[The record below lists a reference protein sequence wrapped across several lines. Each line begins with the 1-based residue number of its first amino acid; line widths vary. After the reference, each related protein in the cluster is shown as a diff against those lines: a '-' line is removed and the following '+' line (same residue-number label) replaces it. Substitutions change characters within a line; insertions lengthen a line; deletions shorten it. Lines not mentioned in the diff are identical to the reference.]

1 MLKKILNGISA
12 GLMVS
17 IGCAVFLACE
27 NKVVGSILFTVA
39 LLVICFRGYSLYTG
53 KIGFIPFSHK
63 KEDFSVL
70 LLGLLG
76 NAIGMIVFGLLI
88 SVALPN
94 LKENAII
101 LCTKKLDTQEWY
113 QTAIRGLF
121 CGVLMF
127 IAVYVYKENKSIVA
141 IIFAIPTFILC
152 GFEHSIADIGY
163 FAIANM
169 FSFEIVLFILLVVI
183 GNTIGSMI
191 LPYLSIAGQTNA
203 TASKEKENEKA
214 S

>member
-53 KIGFIPFSHK
+53 KIGFMPFSHK

-88 SVALPN
+88 SVALPI
-94 LKENAII
+94 LKERAIA
-101 LCTKKLDTQEWY
+101 LCTAKLTQTWY
-113 QTAIRGLF
+113 QTVIRGLF

-152 GFEHSIADIGY
+152 GFEHSVADIGY
-163 FAIANM
+163 FAVANM
-169 FSFEIVLFILLVVI
+169 FSLEIVLFIILVVI

-191 LPYLSIAGQTNA
+191 LPFLSMA
-203 TASKEKENEKA
+203 KENKVAEKKECENEKA

>member
-1 MLKKILNGISA
+1 MLSKISNGVSA

-17 IGCAVFLACE
+17 IGCAVFLACGIKE
-27 NKVVGSILFTVA
+27 VGALLFTVA
-39 LLVICFRGYSLYTG
+39 LLVICYRGYSLYTG

-76 NAIGMIVFGLLI
+76 NVIGMIVFGLLI

-94 LKENAII
+94 LKEKAIDI
-101 LCTKKLDTQEWY
+101 CTNKLTQTWY
-113 QTAIRGLF
+113 QTIIRGLF

-127 IAVYVYKENKSIVA
+127 IAVYVYKENKSIVV

-152 GFEHSIADIGY
+152 GFEHSVADIGY

-169 FSFEIVLFILLVVI
+169 FSLDIVLFIVLVVI
-183 GNTIGSMI
+183 GNTIGSML
-191 LPYLSIAGQTNA
+191 LPFLSMANGKKVVA
-203 TASKEKENEKA
+203 KKESEDAKA

>member
-27 NKVVGSILFTVA
+27 NKVVGAVLFTVA

-76 NAIGMIVFGLLI
+76 NAIGMITFGLLI

-94 LKENAII
+94 LKEKAIVI
-101 LCTKKLDTQEWY
+101 CSAKLTQTWA
-113 QTAIRGLF
+113 QTIIRGLF

-152 GFEHSIADIGY
+152 GFEHSVADIGY
-163 FAIANM
+163 FAIANT
-169 FSFEIVLFILLVVI
+169 FSFDVVLFILLVVV

-191 LPYLSIAGQTNA
+191 LPFLSMAKDNKAVQTKESENA
-203 TASKEKENEKA
+203 KA

>member
-1 MLKKILNGISA
+1 MLRKILNGVSA

-27 NKVVGSILFTVA
+27 NKVVGSILFTIA

-94 LKENAII
+94 LKEKAITI
-101 LCTKKLDTQEWY
+101 CTAKLMQDWY
-113 QTAIRGLF
+113 QTIIRGLF
-121 CGVLMF
+121 CGVLMY

-152 GFEHSIADIGY
+152 GFEHSIANIGY
-163 FAIANM
+163 FAVANM
-169 FSFEIVLFILLVVI
+169 FSFDIVLFIVLVIV

-191 LPYLSIAGQTNA
+191 LPYLSMAKESKA
-203 TASKEKENEKA
+203 TVKEECENEKA

>member
-27 NKVVGSILFTVA
+27 NKVVGAVLFTVA

-76 NAIGMIVFGLLI
+76 NAIGMITFGLLI

-94 LKENAII
+94 LKEKAIVI
-101 LCTKKLDTQEWY
+101 CSAKLTQTWY
-113 QTAIRGLF
+113 QTIIRGLF

-152 GFEHSIADIGY
+152 GFEHSVADIGY
-163 FAIANM
+163 FAIANT
-169 FSFEIVLFILLVVI
+169 FSFDVVLFILLVVV

-191 LPYLSIAGQTNA
+191 LPFLSMAKDNKAVQTKESENA
-203 TASKEKENEKA
+203 KA

>member
-1 MLKKILNGISA
+1 MLRKILNGISA

-17 IGCAVFLACE
+17 IGCSVFLACE

-53 KIGFIPFSHK
+53 KIGFMPFSHK

-76 NAIGMIVFGLLI
+76 NAIGMIVFGVLI
-88 SVALPN
+88 SIALPN
-94 LKENAII
+94 LKEKAIV
-101 LCTKKLDTQEWY
+101 LCTAKLEQTWY
-113 QTAIRGLF
+113 QTVIRGLF

-152 GFEHSIADIGY
+152 GFEHYRWYYVQHSCH
-163 FAIANM
+163 
-169 FSFEIVLFILLVVI
+169 S
-183 GNTIGSMI
+183 
-191 LPYLSIAGQTNA
+191 
-203 TASKEKENEKA
+203 
-214 S
+214 

>member
-1 MLKKILNGISA
+1 MLNKILNGVSA

-76 NAIGMIVFGLLI
+76 NAIGMVVFGLLVSI
-88 SVALPN
+88 ALPN
-94 LKENAII
+94 LKEKAIA
-101 LCTKKLDTQEWY
+101 LCTAKLTQTWY
-113 QTAIRGLF
+113 QTVIRGLF

-152 GFEHSIADIGY
+152 GFEHSVADIGY
-163 FAIANM
+163 FAVANM
-169 FSFEIVLFILLVVI
+169 FSLKVVLFIILVVI

-191 LPYLSIAGQTNA
+191 LPFLSMAKENKVD
-203 TASKEKENEKA
+203 SKKECVNEKA

>member
-1 MLKKILNGISA
+1 MLKKILDGVSA

-53 KIGFIPFSHK
+53 KIGFIPFSHT

-94 LKENAII
+94 LKEKAIVLCNA
-101 LCTKKLDTQEWY
+101 KLTQTWA
-113 QTAIRGLF
+113 QTIIRGLF

-127 IAVYVYKENKSIVA
+127 IAVYVYKENKNIVA

-152 GFEHSIADIGY
+152 GFEHSVADIGY
-163 FAIANM
+163 FAVANII
-169 FSFEIVLFILLVVI
+169 SLDVVLFIALVVV

-191 LPYLSIAGQTNA
+191 LPYLSMAKAKSVDKKGC
-203 TASKEKENEKA
+203 ENEKA

>member
-1 MLKKILNGISA
+1 MLRKILNGISA

-17 IGCAVFLACE
+17 IGCSVFLACE

-53 KIGFIPFSHK
+53 KIGFMPFSHK

-76 NAIGMIVFGLLI
+76 NAIGMIVFGVLI
-88 SVALPN
+88 SIALPN
-94 LKENAII
+94 LKEKAIV
-101 LCTKKLDTQEWY
+101 LCTAKLEQTWY
-113 QTAIRGLF
+113 QTVIRGLF

-152 GFEHSIADIGY
+152 GFEHSVANIGY
-163 FAIANM
+163 FAVANM
-169 FSFEIVLFILLVVI
+169 FSLEIVLFIIIVVI

-191 LPYLSIAGQTNA
+191 LPFLSMAKENKIAGN
-203 TASKEKENEKA
+203 KECENEKA

>member
-1 MLKKILNGISA
+1 MLSKIINGISA
-12 GLMVS
+12 ALMVS
-17 IGCAVFLACE
+17 IGCTVFLACE

-63 KEDFSVL
+63 KEDFSIL

-94 LKENAII
+94 IKEKAIT
-101 LCTKKLDTQEWY
+101 LCSAKLE
-113 QTAIRGLF
+113 QTWEQTLIRGLF

-152 GFEHSIADIGY
+152 GFEHSVADIGY

-169 FSFEIVLFILLVVI
+169 FSFEIVLFILLVVV

-191 LPYLSIAGQTNA
+191 LPYLQM
-203 TASKEKENEKA
+203 ASQNKAPQKKEIENEKA

>member
-1 MLKKILNGISA
+1 MLSKILNGVSA

-17 IGCAVFLACE
+17 IGCAVFLACGIKE
-27 NKVVGSILFTVA
+27 VGAVLFTVA

-94 LKENAII
+94 LKANAITI
-101 LCTKKLDTQEWY
+101 CTDKLTQPRY
-113 QTAIRGLF
+113 QTIIRGLF

-152 GFEHSIADIGY
+152 GFEHSVADIGY

-169 FSFEIVLFILLVVI
+169 FSLDIVLFILLVVI

-191 LPYLSIAGQTNA
+191 LPYLSMANGKKAVAKKESDNA
-203 TASKEKENEKA
+203 KA

>member
-1 MLKKILNGISA
+1 MLNKILNGVSA

-17 IGCAVFLACE
+17 IGCAVFLACD
-27 NKVVGSILFTVA
+27 KVVGAVLFTIA
-39 LLVICFRGYSLYTG
+39 LLVICYRGYSLYTG

-76 NAIGMIVFGLLI
+76 NAIGMVVFGLLI

-94 LKENAII
+94 LKEKAIEI
-101 LCTKKLDTQEWY
+101 CTAKLTQTWY

-152 GFEHSIADIGY
+152 GFEHSVADIGY

-169 FSFEIVLFILLVVI
+169 FSLDVVLFIILVVI

-191 LPYLSIAGQTNA
+191 LPYLSMANVKKVKKESENA
-203 TASKEKENEKA
+203 KA

>member
-27 NKVVGSILFTVA
+27 NKVVGAVLFTVA

-76 NAIGMIVFGLLI
+76 NAIGMITFGLLI

-94 LKENAII
+94 LKEKAIVI
-101 LCTKKLDTQEWY
+101 CSAKLTQTWY
-113 QTAIRGLF
+113 QTIIRGLF

-152 GFEHSIADIGY
+152 GFEHSVADIGY
-163 FAIANM
+163 FAIANT
-169 FSFEIVLFILLVVI
+169 FSFDVVLFIILVVI

-191 LPYLSIAGQTNA
+191 LPFLSMAKDNKAVQTKESENA
-203 TASKEKENEKA
+203 KA

>member
-1 MLKKILNGISA
+1 MLKKILNGVSA

-27 NKVVGSILFTVA
+27 NKVVGAVLFTIA
-39 LLVICFRGYSLYTG
+39 LLVICFKGYSLYTG
-53 KIGFIPFSHK
+53 KIGFMPFSHT

-88 SVALPN
+88 SVALPT
-94 LKENAII
+94 LKEKAIAI
-101 LCTKKLDTQEWY
+101 CSAKLTQTWY
-113 QTAIRGLF
+113 QTIIRGLF

-127 IAVYVYKENKSIVA
+127 IAVCVYKENKSIVA

-152 GFEHSIADIGY
+152 GFEHSVANIGY

-169 FSFEIVLFILLVVI
+169 FSFEIVLFILLVVV

-191 LPYLSIAGQTNA
+191 FPYLSLAQQRKVTLV
-203 TASKEKENEKA
+203 KENENEKA

>member
-17 IGCAVFLACE
+17 IGCSVFLACE
-27 NKVVGSILFTVA
+27 EKVVGSILFTVA

-53 KIGFIPFSHK
+53 KIGFMPFSHK

-76 NAIGMIVFGLLI
+76 NAIGMIVFGVLI
-88 SVALPN
+88 SIALPN
-94 LKENAII
+94 LKEKAFI

-113 QTAIRGLF
+113 QTIIRGLF

-127 IAVYVYKENKSIVA
+127 IAVYVYRENKSIVA

-152 GFEHSIADIGY
+152 GFEHSVADIGY
-163 FAIANM
+163 FASANM
-169 FSFEIVLFILLVVI
+169 FSLEIVGFILLVVI

-191 LPYLSIAGQTNA
+191 LPYLHIAGQPKA
-203 TASKEKENEKA
+203 IVSKEKQDEKA

>member
-1 MLKKILNGISA
+1 MLGKILNGISA

-17 IGCAVFLACE
+17 IGCAIFLACE
-27 NKVVGSILFTVA
+27 NKVVGAVLFTIA
-39 LLVICFRGYSLYTG
+39 LLVICFKGYSLYTG
-53 KIGFIPFSHK
+53 KIGFMPFSHT

-94 LKENAII
+94 LKEKAIAI
-101 LCTKKLDTQEWY
+101 CSAKLTQTWY
-113 QTAIRGLF
+113 QTIIRGLF

-127 IAVYVYKENKSIVA
+127 IAVYVYRENKSIVA

-152 GFEHSIADIGY
+152 GFEHSVANIGY

-169 FSFEIVLFILLVVI
+169 FSFEMVLFIILVVV

-191 LPYLSIAGQTNA
+191 LPYLSLAQQRKA
-203 TASKEKENEKA
+203 TLVKENENEKA

>member
-1 MLKKILNGISA
+1 MLSKIINGISA
-12 GLMVS
+12 ALMVS
-17 IGCAVFLACE
+17 IGCTVFLACE

-88 SVALPN
+88 SIALPN
-94 LKENAII
+94 IKEMAIA
-101 LCTKKLDTQEWY
+101 LCSAKLN
-113 QTAIRGLF
+113 QTWEQTVIRGLF

-127 IAVYVYKENKSIVA
+127 VAVYVYKENKSIVA

-152 GFEHSIADIGY
+152 GFEHSVADIGY

-169 FSFEIVLFILLVVI
+169 FSFEIVLFILLVVV

-191 LPYLSIAGQTNA
+191 LPYLQM
-203 TASKEKENEKA
+203 ASQNKAPQKKEIENEKA

>member
-1 MLKKILNGISA
+1 MLKKILNGVSA

-70 LLGLLG
+70 LLGFLG
-76 NAIGMIVFGLLI
+76 NAIGMIVFGVLI
-88 SVALPN
+88 SIALPA
-94 LKENAII
+94 LKEKAII
-101 LCTKKLDTQEWY
+101 LCTAKLTQSIE
-113 QTAIRGLF
+113 QTVIRGLF

-127 IAVYVYKENKSIVA
+127 IAVYVYKDNKSIVA

-152 GFEHSIADIGY
+152 GFEHSVADIGY
-163 FAIANM
+163 FAVANM
-169 FSFEIVLFILLVVI
+169 FSLEIVLFIILVVI

-191 LPYLSIAGQTNA
+191 LPFLSMAKDKKE
-203 TASKEKENEKA
+203 SK
-214 S
+214 

>member
-1 MLKKILNGISA
+1 MLSKVLNGISA

-27 NKVVGSILFTVA
+27 NKVVGSILFTIA

-53 KIGFIPFSHK
+53 KIGFISFSHT

-76 NAIGMIVFGLLI
+76 NAIGMIAFGLLI

-94 LKENAII
+94 IKEKAVL
-101 LCTKKLDTQEWY
+101 LCLAKLE
-113 QTAIRGLF
+113 QTWAQTVIRGLF

-152 GFEHSIADIGY
+152 GFEHSVADIGY
-163 FAIANM
+163 YAIANM
-169 FSFEIVLFILLVVI
+169 FSFEIVLFILLVVV

-191 LPYLSIAGQTNA
+191 LPYLQIAQKSKA
-203 TASKEKENEKA
+203 VVSKEKQDEKA

>member
-1 MLKKILNGISA
+1 MLSKILNGVSA

-17 IGCAVFLACE
+17 IGCAVFLACGIKE
-27 NKVVGSILFTVA
+27 VGAVLFTVA

-70 LLGLLG
+70 FLGLLG

-94 LKENAII
+94 LKANAII
-101 LCTKKLDTQEWY
+101 ICTAKLEQTWY
-113 QTAIRGLF
+113 KTIIRGLF

-152 GFEHSIADIGY
+152 GFEHSVADIGY

-169 FSFEIVLFILLVVI
+169 FSLDIVLFILIVVV

-191 LPYLSIAGQTNA
+191 LPFLSMANR
-203 TASKEKENEKA
+203 EKA
-214 S
+214 VAKKESDNAKAS

>member
-1 MLKKILNGISA
+1 MLSKVLNGISA
-12 GLMVS
+12 ALMVS
-17 IGCAVFLACE
+17 IGCTVFLACE

-63 KEDFSVL
+63 KEDFSIL

-94 LKENAII
+94 IKEKAIT
-101 LCTKKLDTQEWY
+101 LCSAKLE
-113 QTAIRGLF
+113 QTWEQTLIRGLF

-152 GFEHSIADIGY
+152 GFEHSVADIGY

-169 FSFEIVLFILLVVI
+169 FSFEIVLFILLVVV

-191 LPYLSIAGQTNA
+191 LPYLQM
-203 TASKEKENEKA
+203 ASQNKAPQKKEIENEKA

>member
-1 MLKKILNGISA
+1 MLSKVLNGISA

-17 IGCAVFLACE
+17 IGCTVFLACE

-53 KIGFIPFSHK
+53 KIGFIPFSHT

-76 NAIGMIVFGLLI
+76 NAIGMIAFGLLI
-88 SVALPN
+88 SIALPN
-94 LKENAII
+94 IKEKAIL
-101 LCTKKLDTQEWY
+101 LCSAKLE
-113 QTAIRGLF
+113 QTWAQTVIRGLF

-152 GFEHSIADIGY
+152 GFEHSVADIGY
-163 FAIANM
+163 YAIANM
-169 FSFEIVLFILLVVI
+169 FSFEIVLFILLVVV

-191 LPYLSIAGQTNA
+191 LPYLQM
-203 TASKEKENEKA
+203 ASQNKAPQKKEIENEKA

>member
-17 IGCAVFLACE
+17 IGCSVFLACE
-27 NKVVGSILFTVA
+27 EKVVGSILFTVA

-53 KIGFIPFSHK
+53 KIGFMPFSHK

-76 NAIGMIVFGLLI
+76 NAIGMIVFGVLI
-88 SVALPN
+88 SIALPN
-94 LKENAII
+94 LKEKAIT
-101 LCTKKLDTQEWY
+101 LCTAKLTQDWY
-113 QTAIRGLF
+113 QTVIRGLF

-152 GFEHSIADIGY
+152 GFEHSVADIGY
-163 FAIANM
+163 FAVANM
-169 FSFEIVLFILLVVI
+169 FSLEIVLFIILVVI

-191 LPYLSIAGQTNA
+191 LPLLSMA
-203 TASKEKENEKA
+203 KENKSADKKECENEKA

>member
-27 NKVVGSILFTVA
+27 NKVVGAVLFTVA

-76 NAIGMIVFGLLI
+76 NAIGMITFGLLI

-94 LKENAII
+94 LKEKAIVI
-101 LCTKKLDTQEWY
+101 CSAKLTQTWV
-113 QTAIRGLF
+113 QTIIRGLF

-152 GFEHSIADIGY
+152 GFEHSVADIGY
-163 FAIANM
+163 FAIANT
-169 FSFEIVLFILLVVI
+169 FSFDVVLFIILVVI

-191 LPYLSIAGQTNA
+191 LPFLSMAKDNKAVQTKESENA
-203 TASKEKENEKA
+203 KA

>member
-1 MLKKILNGISA
+1 MLNKVLNGISA

-17 IGCAVFLACE
+17 IGCTVFLACE

-94 LKENAII
+94 LKEKAIM
-101 LCTKKLDTQEWY
+101 LCTAKLDLKWY
-113 QTAIRGLF
+113 QTIIRGMF

-127 IAVYVYKENKSIVA
+127 IAVYVYRENKSIVA

-152 GFEHSIADIGY
+152 GFEHSVADIGY

-169 FSFEIVLFILLVVI
+169 FSLDIVLFILLVVV

-191 LPYLSIAGQTNA
+191 LPYLHIAGQSKA
-203 TASKEKENEKA
+203 MVSKETKDEKA

>member
-1 MLKKILNGISA
+1 MLSKVLNGISA

-17 IGCAVFLACE
+17 IGCTVFLACE

-53 KIGFIPFSHK
+53 KIGFIPFSHT

-94 LKENAII
+94 LKEKAIVLCNA
-101 LCTKKLDTQEWY
+101 KLTQTWY
-113 QTAIRGLF
+113 QTIIRGLF

-127 IAVYVYKENKSIVA
+127 IAVFVYRENKSIVA

-152 GFEHSIADIGY
+152 GFEHSVANIGY
-163 FAIANM
+163 FAVANM
-169 FSFEIVLFILLVVI
+169 FSFDIVLFILLVVI

-191 LPYLSIAGQTNA
+191 LPYLSMAKAKPIAK
-203 TASKEKENEKA
+203 KESEDAKA

>member
-1 MLKKILNGISA
+1 MLKKILDGVSA

-94 LKENAII
+94 LKANAITI
-101 LCTKKLDTQEWY
+101 CTAKLTQTWY
-113 QTAIRGLF
+113 QTLIRGLF

-127 IAVYVYKENKSIVA
+127 IAVFVYKENKSIVA

-152 GFEHSIADIGY
+152 GFEHSVADIGY

-169 FSFEIVLFILLVVI
+169 FSFDVVFFIVLVVI

-191 LPYLSIAGQTNA
+191 LPYLSMAKD
-203 TASKEKENEKA
+203 SKAVAKKEADDAKK

>member
-1 MLKKILNGISA
+1 MLSKVLNGISA

-17 IGCAVFLACE
+17 IGCTVFLACE

-53 KIGFIPFSHK
+53 KIGFIPFSHT

-76 NAIGMIVFGLLI
+76 NAIGMIAFGLLI
-88 SVALPN
+88 SIALPN
-94 LKENAII
+94 IKEKAIL
-101 LCTKKLDTQEWY
+101 LCSAKLE
-113 QTAIRGLF
+113 QTWAQTVIRGLF

-152 GFEHSIADIGY
+152 GFEHSVADIGY
-163 FAIANM
+163 YAIANM
-169 FSFEIVLFILLVVI
+169 FSL
-183 GNTIGSMI
+183 
-191 LPYLSIAGQTNA
+191 
-203 TASKEKENEKA
+203 
-214 S
+214 

>member
-1 MLKKILNGISA
+1 MLSKVLNGISA

-17 IGCAVFLACE
+17 IGCAVFLSCE
-27 NKVVGSILFTVA
+27 KVVGAVLFTIA

-94 LKENAII
+94 LKETAFAI
-101 LCTKKLDTQEWY
+101 CSTKLTMEWY
-113 QTAIRGLF
+113 QTIIRGLF

-127 IAVYVYKENKSIVA
+127 IAVYVYRENKSIVA

-169 FSFEIVLFILLVVI
+169 FSFDVVLFILLVVI

-191 LPYLSIAGQTNA
+191 LPYLSIAGQTN
-203 TASKEKENEKA
+203 TKASKEKENEKA

>member
-1 MLKKILNGISA
+1 
-12 GLMVS
+12 MVS

-27 NKVVGSILFTVA
+27 QKVVGSILFTIA

-53 KIGFIPFSHK
+53 KIGFMPFSHK

-88 SVALPN
+88 SVALPD
-94 LKENAII
+94 LKEKAIGI
-101 LCTKKLDTQEWY
+101 CTAKLTQDWY
-113 QTAIRGLF
+113 QTIIRGLF

-141 IIFAIPTFILC
+141 ILFAIPTFILC

-163 FAIANM
+163 FAVANM
-169 FSFEIVLFILLVVI
+169 FSFEIVLFIILVVI

-191 LPYLSIAGQTNA
+191 LPFLSMAKENKVVVD
-203 TASKEKENEKA
+203 KEKENEKA

>member
-1 MLKKILNGISA
+1 
-12 GLMVS
+12 MVS

-27 NKVVGSILFTVA
+27 QKVVGSILFTIA

-53 KIGFIPFSHK
+53 KIGLMPFSHK

-88 SVALPN
+88 SVALPA
-94 LKENAII
+94 LKEKAIVI
-101 LCTKKLDTQEWY
+101 CTAKLTQDWY
-113 QTAIRGLF
+113 QTIIRGLF

-141 IIFAIPTFILC
+141 ILFAIPTFILC

-169 FSFEIVLFILLVVI
+169 FSFEIVLFIILVVI

-191 LPYLSIAGQTNA
+191 LPFLSMAKENKVVVD
-203 TASKEKENEKA
+203 KEKENEKA

>member
-1 MLKKILNGISA
+1 MLSKILNGVSA

-17 IGCAVFLACE
+17 IGCAVFLACGIKE
-27 NKVVGSILFTVA
+27 VGAVLFTVA

-63 KEDFSVL
+63 KEDLSVL

-94 LKENAII
+94 LKANAITI
-101 LCTKKLDTQEWY
+101 CTAKLAQPRY
-113 QTAIRGLF
+113 QTIIRGLF

-152 GFEHSIADIGY
+152 GFEHSVADIGY

-169 FSFEIVLFILLVVI
+169 FSLDIVLFILLVVI

-191 LPYLSIAGQTNA
+191 LPYLSMANR
-203 TASKEKENEKA
+203 EKA
-214 S
+214 LAKKESDNAKAS

>member
-17 IGCAVFLACE
+17 IGCTVFLACE

-53 KIGFIPFSHK
+53 KIGFMPFSHT

-94 LKENAII
+94 LKEKAIL
-101 LCTKKLDTQEWY
+101 LCTAKLTQTWY
-113 QTAIRGLF
+113 QTVIRGLF

-127 IAVYVYKENKSIVA
+127 IAVYVYRENKSIVA
-141 IIFAIPTFILC
+141 IIFAIPAFILC

-169 FSFEIVLFILLVVI
+169 FSLEIVLFILLVVV

-191 LPYLSIAGQTNA
+191 LPYLQIAGQSKA
-203 TASKEKENEKA
+203 VASKEKQDEKA

>member
-1 MLKKILNGISA
+1 MLSKVLNGISA

-17 IGCAVFLACE
+17 IGCTVFLACE
-27 NKVVGSILFTVA
+27 NKVVGSVLFTVA

-53 KIGFIPFSHK
+53 KIGFIPFSHT

-76 NAIGMIVFGLLI
+76 NAIGMIAFGLLI

-94 LKENAII
+94 IKEDAISLCSAKLKQPLE
-101 LCTKKLDTQEWY
+101 
-113 QTAIRGLF
+113 QTVIRGLF

-152 GFEHSIADIGY
+152 GFEHSVADIGY

-169 FSFEIVLFILLVVI
+169 FSLKIVLFILLVVV

-191 LPYLSIAGQTNA
+191 LPYLQIAQKSKA
-203 TASKEKENEKA
+203 VVSKEKQDEKA

>member
-1 MLKKILNGISA
+1 MLKKILNGVSA

-17 IGCAVFLACE
+17 IGCAVFLASE
-27 NKVVGSILFTVA
+27 EKVVGSILFTVA

-53 KIGFIPFSHK
+53 KIGFMPFSHK

-94 LKENAII
+94 LKEKAII
-101 LCTKKLDTQEWY
+101 ICSAKLTQDWY
-113 QTAIRGLF
+113 QTVIRGLF

-152 GFEHSIADIGY
+152 GFEHSVADIGY
-163 FAIANM
+163 FAVANM
-169 FSFEIVLFILLVVI
+169 FSFEIVLFIILVVI

-191 LPYLSIAGQTNA
+191 LPFLSMA
-203 TASKEKENEKA
+203 KENKVAEKKECENEKA

>member
-1 MLKKILNGISA
+1 MLSKILNGVSA

-94 LKENAII
+94 LNEKAII
-101 LCTKKLDTQEWY
+101 ICTAKLTQTWY
-113 QTAIRGLF
+113 QTIIRGLF

-152 GFEHSIADIGY
+152 GFEHSVADIGY

-169 FSFEIVLFILLVVI
+169 FSLDIVLFILLVVI

-191 LPYLSIAGQTNA
+191 LPYLSMANGKKAVAKKESDNA
-203 TASKEKENEKA
+203 KA

>member
-1 MLKKILNGISA
+1 MLSKIINGISA
-12 GLMVS
+12 ALMVS
-17 IGCAVFLACE
+17 IGCTVFLACE

-63 KEDFSVL
+63 KEDFSIL

-76 NAIGMIVFGLLI
+76 NAIGMIVFGLLVSI
-88 SVALPN
+88 ALPN
-94 LKENAII
+94 LKVNAIA
-101 LCTKKLDTQEWY
+101 LCTAKLTQTWY
-113 QTAIRGLF
+113 QTVIRGLF

-152 GFEHSIADIGY
+152 GFEHSVADIGY

-169 FSFEIVLFILLVVI
+169 FSFEIVLFILLVVV

-191 LPYLSIAGQTNA
+191 LPYLQM
-203 TASKEKENEKA
+203 ASQNKAPQKKEIENEKA

>member
-1 MLKKILNGISA
+1 MLSKVLNGISA

-17 IGCAVFLACE
+17 IGCTVFLACE
-27 NKVVGSILFTVA
+27 NKVVGSVLFTVA

-53 KIGFIPFSHK
+53 KIGFIPFSHT
-63 KEDFSVL
+63 KEDYSVL

-76 NAIGMIVFGLLI
+76 NAIGMIAFGLLI
-88 SVALPN
+88 SIALPN
-94 LKENAII
+94 IKEKAIL
-101 LCTKKLDTQEWY
+101 LCSAKLE
-113 QTAIRGLF
+113 QTWAQTVIRGLF

-152 GFEHSIADIGY
+152 GFEHSVADIGY
-163 FAIANM
+163 YAIANM
-169 FSFEIVLFILLVVI
+169 FSFEIVLFILLVVV

-191 LPYLSIAGQTNA
+191 LPYLQM
-203 TASKEKENEKA
+203 ASQNKAPQKKEIENEKA

>member
-27 NKVVGSILFTVA
+27 NKVVGAVLFTVA

-76 NAIGMIVFGLLI
+76 NAIGMITFGLLI

-94 LKENAII
+94 LKEKAIVI
-101 LCTKKLDTQEWY
+101 CSAKLTQTWA
-113 QTAIRGLF
+113 QTIIRGLF

-152 GFEHSIADIGY
+152 GFEHSVADIGY
-163 FAIANM
+163 FAIANT
-169 FSFEIVLFILLVVI
+169 FSFDVVLFIILVVI

-191 LPYLSIAGQTNA
+191 LPFLSMAKDNKAVQTKESENA
-203 TASKEKENEKA
+203 KA